1 MTLVGLHRWSYML
14 WMETSEIRIILRVV
28 AWQLLVIGV
37 VWALGQI
44 VVKIRA
50 WFWDI
55 KQSRSRIN
63 SLQSEMATLRA
74 EVLRVSSQIQKPEK
88 PSGST
93 PPPIPTSGTYQID
106 DRDIRDDW
114 NDDDDKT
121 EHKP

>member
-1 MTLVGLHRWSYML
+1 ML